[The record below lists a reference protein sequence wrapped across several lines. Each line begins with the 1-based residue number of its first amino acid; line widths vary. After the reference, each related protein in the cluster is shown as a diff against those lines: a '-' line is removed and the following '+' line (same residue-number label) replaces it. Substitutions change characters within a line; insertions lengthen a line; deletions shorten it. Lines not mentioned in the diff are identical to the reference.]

1 MGSTSIASSLTIGV
15 LATGIACAGAAA
27 GVYATGHGRLERWVV
42 PLSGGILVG
51 VAAVG
56 LAPEIARE
64 IGWWLCLG
72 LFAAGYGV
80 LYGLDRLGYPI
91 CPSCSHGHDH
101 SECATRLHGFTTPIV
116 TATAL
121 HAFLDGWGA
130 TSAAWSG
137 SSGLR
142 LAVPVAILLHKV
154 PEGLAL
160 GSILKAS
167 NESARKAL
175 GWAVFAEL
183 FTLAG
188 TGVALGMGAGAG
200 QWVGAFMNY
209 ALAVAGGF
217 FLYLG
222 VHAVHGDW
230 RRHGAGSAV
239 LAAAGGIAA
248 VAMQWGARMIWAF

>member
-1 MGSTSIASSLTIGV
+1 VLTSIPNGWTIGA

-27 GVYATGHGRLERWVV
+27 GVYATGHGRLARLVV

-51 VAAVG
+51 VAAIG
-56 LAPEIARE
+56 LAPEIARG

-72 LFAAGYGV
+72 LFAAGYAV
-80 LYGLDRLGYPI
+80 LFGLDHLGYPI

-101 SECATRLHGFTTPIV
+101 SGCATRLHGFTTPIV

-130 TSAAWSG
+130 ASAAWVST
-137 SSGLR
+137 SGLR

-167 NESARKAL
+167 NESERKAL
-175 GWAVFAEL
+175 AWAVFAEL

-188 TGVALGMGAGAG
+188 AGVALGMGAGASMG
-200 QWVGAFMNY
+200 LWMNY

-230 RRHGAGSAV
+230 RRHGAGSAA
-239 LAAAGGIAA
+239 LAAAGGVAA
-248 VAMQWGARMIWAF
+248 VAMQWGARVIWAF

>member
-1 MGSTSIASSLTIGV
+1 MPTLLPPIWTIGA

-27 GVYATGHGRLERWVV
+27 GVYATAHGRLARLIV

-51 VAAVG
+51 VAALA
-56 LAPEIARE
+56 LAPEIARV
-64 IGWWLCLG
+64 IGWALCLA

-101 SECATRLHGFTTPIV
+101 SGCATRLHGFTTPIV

-130 TSAAWSG
+130 TTAAETA

-167 NESARKAL
+167 SESARTAL
-175 GWAVFAEL
+175 LWAVFAEL
-183 FTLAG
+183 FTMVGAGVGLA
-188 TGVALGMGAGAG
+188 MGAEAG
-200 QWVGAFMNY
+200 KAMGSLMNY

-230 RRHGAGSAV
+230 RRHGAGSAA
-239 LAAAGGIAA
+239 LAAAGGAAA

>member
-1 MGSTSIASSLTIGV
+1 MPPNWTLGL

-27 GVYATGHGRLERWVV
+27 GVYATGHGRLARLVV
-42 PLSGGILVG
+42 PLSGGILIG

-56 LAPEIARE
+56 LAPEIARV
-64 IGWWLCLG
+64 IGWWPCLL

-80 LYGLDRLGYPI
+80 LFGLDHLGYPI

-101 SECATRLHGFTTPIV
+101 AGCATRLHGFTTPIV

-160 GSILKAS
+160 GTILKAS
-167 NESARKAL
+167 NESSGAAL

-188 TGVALGMGAGAG
+188 AGVALGMGAGAG
-200 QWVGAFMNY
+200 EWTGAFMNY

-230 RRHGAGSAV
+230 RRYGVGSAA
-239 LAAAGGIAA
+239 LAAAGGAAA
-248 VAMQWGARMIWAF
+248 VAMQWGARMLWAF